1 MSIELRNRFREIY
14 ASASTPVETDT
25 ATASTAPEPGF
36 EPERAFVM
44 QAKSGRTVITGPLRE
59 IALANQGFTYLR
71 GRFVEADTPNSN
83 GALWTTE
90 DLELGQNTVAGGP
103 LNWLHDDRQI
113 IGSLLDGHLV
123 GGREEARKFSADQRK
138 KMADKGTAKGDGSFP
153 ISNAED
159 LANAIRLAGNAKDP
173 AAARRHII
181 RRAKALGLYDRIPDS
196 WKKEKAELEVGNHI
210 ETTAAV
216 WRFLFPKQTD
226 AIEKA
231 AADHGLYF
239 SMECISR
246 EVACVDTPGRPGCG
260 EQFGYADYDAGRTCA
275 HLRERSAVRR
285 FVDPIFLGGAVIV
298 PPVRPGWANAEAEVV
313 RQAAAATERASLDE
327 LSAQQATELAA
338 AVLQWA
344 NR

>member
-1 MSIELRNRFREIY
+1 MSIDLRDHFRAKY
-14 ASASTPVETDT
+14 GSKPASTPVETGT
-25 ATASTAPEPGF
+25 EEIEVA
-36 EPERAFVM
+36 PERAFVVH
-44 QAKSGRTVITGPLRE
+44 AASGRTVITGPIRE
-59 IALANQGFTYLR
+59 VAMANQGFTYLR
-71 GRFVEADTPNSN
+71 GRFVEADNPNSN
-83 GALWTTE
+83 GALWTTA

-103 LNWLHDDRQI
+103 LNWLHDDRKI
-113 IGSLLDGHLV
+113 IGSLLDGQLV
-123 GGREEARKFSADQRK
+123 PGREEARKFSAEERK
-138 KMADKGTAKGDGSFP
+138 KAAGGAAMADGSFP
-153 ISNAED
+153 IKNAQD

-181 RRAKALGLYDRIPDS
+181 RRARALGLSDRIPDS
-196 WKKEKAELEVGNHI
+196 WKSEKSAAHIGNHI

-216 WRFLFPKQTD
+216 WRFLFPQQAA

-231 AADHGLYF
+231 ADDHGLYF

-246 EVACVDTPGRPGCG
+246 QVACVGDTGCG
-260 EQFGYADYDAGRTCA
+260 EQFDYGDYDAGNVCS
-275 HLRERSAVRR
+275 HLRERASIRR

-313 RQAAAATERASLDE
+313 RQAAALTEEAEIAGDGLTSK
-327 LSAQQATELAA
+327 QATELAA